1 MHVCGCVAKKRVDFM
16 LGRDGQPWV
25 WVMGDH
31 EKDQSIDQI
40 LESEVQRQAQLQ
52 ALAEAEKLA

>member
-1 MHVCGCVAKKRVDFM
+1 
-16 LGRDGQPWV
+16 
-25 WVMGDH
+25 MGDH
-31 EKDQSIDQI
+31 EKDQSIEQI